1 MRVMCYD
8 KEFDIPDLV
17 IDKYIRDF
25 ECLPGS
31 GDRESVLQL
40 RSSVDSV
47 LDYIDEDPEV
57 LNEKEFLGDFIKA
70 MAIQQ
75 ALGELGIL
83 YDS

>member
-17 IDKYIRDF
+17 IDKYIKDF

-40 RSSVDSV
+40 RSAVDNV
-47 LDYIDEDPEV
+47 LDHIFEDPDL
-57 LNEKEFLGDFIKA
+57 LNETEYLGDFIKA

-83 YDS
+83 YDA

>member
-1 MRVMCYD
+1 MCYD
-8 KEFDIPDLV
+8 TEFDIPDLV
-17 IDKYIRDF
+17 IDKYIKDF

-40 RSSVDSV
+40 RNAVDDV
-47 LDYIDEDPEV
+47 LDYIEEDPEL
-57 LNEKEFLGDFIKA
+57 LNEKDFLSDFIRA

-83 YDS
+83 YDA

>member
-17 IDKYIRDF
+17 IDKYIKDF

-40 RSSVDSV
+40 RSAVDDV
-47 LDYIDEDPEV
+47 LDYLEEDPE
-57 LNEKEFLGDFIKA
+57 LLDEKEFLSDFIRA

-83 YDS
+83 YDA

>member
-1 MRVMCYD
+1 MKVMCYD
-8 KEFDIPDLV
+8 TEFDIPDLV
-17 IDKYIRDF
+17 IDKYIKDF

-40 RSSVDSV
+40 RNAVDDV
-47 LDYIDEDPEV
+47 LDYIEEDPEL
-57 LNEKEFLGDFIKA
+57 LNEKDFLSDFIRA

-83 YDS
+83 YDA